1 LKKKLNFNF
10 TSGIKIHKTTMQTDY
25 ATENALKAQ
34 ISKEHSR
41 YLWEKEYTGYVY
53 KALFKAWAKTID
65 VDAVWEFLDEN
76 ERTICVRWNSKELGI
91 KTQIKEYTTKT
102 GRKFMAH
109 YTINGKYL
117 KTVKKDDDEEDR
129 YYTGF
134 FPISREYFDI
144 DFKLKTELN
153 QFSDFL
159 KPKKQNKQPVANE
172 PEPKYTIDEEEMIKE
187 LASELLEHGATMKD
201 LKEQMECAEI
211 PYYKKL
217 VKSIIENL

>member
-1 LKKKLNFNF
+1 
-10 TSGIKIHKTTMQTDY
+10 MQTDY
-25 ATENALKAQ
+25 ALENALKAQ
-34 ISKEHSR
+34 ISKEHGR

-53 KALFKAWAKTID
+53 KALFKSWAKTND
-65 VDAVWEFLDEN
+65 VDAVWEFLENN

-91 KTQIKEYTTKT
+91 KTKIREYTTKT

-117 KTVKKDDDEEDR
+117 KAVKKDDDEEDR
-129 YYTGF
+129 YYIGF

-144 DFKLKTELN
+144 DFKLNSEYI

-159 KPKKQNKQPVANE
+159 KPKKACHLLGLPSVPVIAKE
-172 PEPKYTIDEEEMIKE
+172 PEPKYTIDEEEMIRE
-187 LASELLEHGATMKD
+187 LASELLEHGGTIKE

-211 PYYKKL
+211 PYYKEL
-217 VKSIIENL
+217 VKSIINNL

>member
-1 LKKKLNFNF
+1 
-10 TSGIKIHKTTMQTDY
+10 MQTEY

-53 KALFKAWAKTID
+53 KALFKAWAKTND
-65 VDAVWEFLDEN
+65 VDAVWEFLENN

-91 KTQIKEYTTKT
+91 KTEIKEYTTKT

-117 KTVKKDDDEEDR
+117 KAVKKDENDEDR

-144 DFKLKTELN
+144 DFKLNSEYI
-153 QFSDFL
+153 QFSNFL
-159 KPKKQNKQPVANE
+159 KPKKQNEE
-172 PEPKYTIDEEEMIKE
+172 PKAKESKPKYTIDEEEIIKE
-187 LASELLEHGATMKD
+187 FASEVLENGGTIGD
-201 LKEQMECAEI
+201 LKVQLECAEI
-211 PYYKKL
+211 PYYKEL
-217 VKSIIENL
+217 VKSIIQMIE